1 MTDPRDDRPRT
12 DGAAPTGSSPV
23 ATTSDVFRRALRGV
37 LVLMGA
43 VTVLGGVGGYL
54 VAGTPGLW
62 SALIASAV
70 TLVFTGST
78 VVAMLRTAR
87 SSVTVASAA
96 LVGTWIAK
104 MALLLVV
111 VALLRDAQFYDRPVF
126 GVVVL
131 VGVIGS
137 IWVDF
142 RAVTSVRVPYVEPG
156 AGTARDAG

>member
-1 MTDPRDDRPRT
+1 MTEAHDGPAVPDDGGRPAEP
-12 DGAAPTGSSPV
+12 AAAG
-23 ATTSDVFRRALRGV
+23 TTHDVFRKALRGV
-37 LVLMGA
+37 LVLMGV

-62 SALIASAV
+62 SALIAAAV

-78 VVAMLRTAR
+78 IVAMLKTAG
-87 SSVTVASAA
+87 STVTVASAA

-142 RAVTSVRVPYVEPG
+142 RAVTSVRVPYVDPG
-156 AGTARDAG
+156 AGAGR